1 MKMKKALTVAMP
13 ILCAIIL
20 LALQGRATAVERVLA
35 IGDSWG
41 YALSAPLNSQLA
53 GHGHGDYHVYNAALL
68 GATADAYA
76 NNVGGALD
84 ITLGLLAAMPTVEV
98 VFISLGG
105 NDLWSMYPT
114 LGDGVFGEIEADL
127 RYLVGRILQTRP
139 DVHILFAGYDIL
151 KFDKSDFCLL
161 FAYNCFGRIFPWEVS
176 PLFIEIGNVQRRI
189 ADDYP
194 SVTSLNLWGTG
205 QGSPGSPDITKW
217 SPSSYVASAD
227 EDCLHL
233 SDSGYNQFALQIYCD
248 YFAPR
253 FGESCQGSSWG
264 AASVA
269 GADLA
274 PWSAGSRRVNGL
286 ALVIIPLVAVF
297 VLRRS
302 GKR

>member
-1 MKMKKALTVAMP
+1 MKKALTVAIP
-13 ILCAIIL
+13 VLCAIGL
-20 LALQGRATAVERVLA
+20 LVFQGRVMAVERVLA

-41 YALSAPLNSQLA
+41 YALSDPLNNQLS
-53 GHGHGDYHVYNAALL
+53 GHGHGDYHVFNAALL

-84 ITLGLLAAMPTVEV
+84 ITLGLLAVTPTIEV

-105 NDLWSMYPT
+105 NDLWSMYPS
-114 LGDGVFGEIEADL
+114 LGDEVFGESEADL
-127 RYLVGRILQTRP
+127 RYLVDRILQTRP
-139 DVHILFAGYDIL
+139 DVQILFAGYDIL

-176 PLFIEIGNVQRRI
+176 PLFIEIGNAQRRI

-194 SVTSLNLWGTG
+194 SVTSLSLWGTG

-217 SPSSYVASAD
+217 SPSSYVASGD

-233 SDSGYNQFALQIYCD
+233 SDSGYNQFALQIYCS

-253 FGESCQGSSWG
+253 FGESCQGSAWG

-269 GADLA
+269 GTGLN
-274 PWSAGSRRVNGL
+274 PWSAGSGRLNGV
-286 ALVIIPLVAVF
+286 ALVIIPLVALF
-297 VLRRS
+297 VLRWSR
-302 GKR
+302 KR